1 MIISETATNYL
12 NNLTD
17 NKRNSQQSGI
27 LHFVMWY
34 GANKNMA
41 SITAG
46 SLNKYVEATAK
57 NGKNANANIEA
68 VKKFLTYA
76 FNNGLTK
83 ENMALYIKNKRL
95 AKSGNQNTQNKDN
108 KKSITQQG
116 YDSLVT
122 ELERLRK
129 IRSETVEQITIAAA
143 DKDLRE
149 NAPYAAAKERCG
161 IIEGQIIEIEDMLK
175 HSYIIGEED
184 REHGKVN
191 MGDTVTVLD
200 EKNNKNMSFTLVS
213 TKEIDMSCGKISVD
227 SPIGCAILGGKVGAK
242 VQVNAPAGTFY
253 FKIIKIN

>member
-1 MIISETATNYL
+1 MIISEVATNYL

-17 NKRNSQQSGI
+17 NKRNSQQASI

-41 SITAG
+41 GITI
-46 SLNKYVEATAK
+46 SNLNKYTEVAAK
-57 NGKNANANIEA
+57 SGKNTNTEA

-76 FNNGLTK
+76 FKNGMTK
-83 ENMALYIKNKRL
+83 ENMALYIKNKRVGKNSSQG
-95 AKSGNQNTQNKDN
+95 AQNKGN
-108 KKSITQQG
+108 KKSITQKG
-116 YDSLVT
+116 YDNLIA

-129 IRSETVEQITIAAA
+129 MRSETVEQITLAAA

-175 HSYIIGEED
+175 HSYIIGEGD

-200 EKNNKNMSFTLVS
+200 EKSNKNMSFTLVS

-227 SPIGCAILGGKVGAK
+227 SPIGCAILGGKIGTK
-242 VQVNAPAGTFY
+242 VQVNAPAGIFY
-253 FKIIKIN
+253 FKIVKIN